1 LGYFYKLN
9 LSTQLNIE
17 EGKKMGKKEEII
29 AVITPALEVLGFY
42 LEDVTITSAGRRSM
56 LTVIVDGDTHLSLDQ
71 VTAATK
77 GISEIVEGIQSLGQ
91 TPFTLEVTSPGLDR
105 PLTKPRHWRKNI
117 DRLVKVILLDGSEV
131 KGRVKDVS
139 ETFVTI
145 DEQVINFTD
154 IKRATLEIEFK
165 QVGK

>member
-1 LGYFYKLN
+1 
-9 LSTQLNIE
+9 
-17 EGKKMGKKEEII
+17 MGKKEEIS
-29 AVITPALEVLGFY
+29 AAITPALSDLGFY
-42 LEDVTITSAGRRSM
+42 LEDITITSAGRRSM

-71 VTAATK
+71 VTVATK
-77 GISEIVEGIQSLGQ
+77 AISEIVENIQSLGQ

-105 PLTKPRHWRKNI
+105 PLTKPRHWRKNL
-117 DRLVKVILLDGSEV
+117 DRLVKVILLDGKEV

-139 ETFVTI
+139 ESNATV

>member
-1 LGYFYKLN
+1 
-9 LSTQLNIE
+9 
-17 EGKKMGKKEEII
+17 MGKKEEIS
-29 AVITPALEVLGFY
+29 AVINPALATLGFY
-42 LEDVTITSAGRRSM
+42 LEDITITTAGKRSM

-77 GISEIVEGIQSLGQ
+77 AIGELVENIQSLGDS
-91 TPFTLEVTSPGLDR
+91 PFTLEVTSPGIDR

-117 DRLVKVILLDGSEV
+117 DRLVKIVLQDGKEV
-131 KGRVKDVS
+131 KGRIKDAS
-139 ETFVTI
+139 ELSATV
-145 DEQVINFTD
+145 DQQVILFTD